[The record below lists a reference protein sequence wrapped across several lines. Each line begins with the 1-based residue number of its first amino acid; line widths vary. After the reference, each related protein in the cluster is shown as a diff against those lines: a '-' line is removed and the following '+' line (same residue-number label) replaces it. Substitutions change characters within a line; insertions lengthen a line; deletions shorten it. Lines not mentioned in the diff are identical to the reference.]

1 MSSDRNRIPLF
12 RYILWTSIAAVVV
25 IAAAVVIHLLDS
37 TLDWIVNLL
46 SILGSIASFSGVLIA
61 IAQTRQSNLQIEQVA
76 TTAEATAQAVKNS
89 REEIR
94 DFMTITDIAQIGERI
109 KAAQNHIV
117 SKEFIQAYTTIQ
129 STRGDLL
136 RIHEMQKEDLAE
148 AELGLESHITTLNVD
163 MQSLSEHINT
173 MQKPNRRSSMKPEV
187 IHTHL
192 ADIEEVIIKIEMHF
206 KNRKV

>member
-1 MSSDRNRIPLF
+1 MPSDIDTVPIS
-12 RYILWTSIAAVVV
+12 RYVLWTLIAAVLI
-25 IAAAVVIHLLDS
+25 IAAAVAIHLLDPG
-37 TLDWIVNLL
+37 LDWIVNLL
-46 SILGSIASFSGVLIA
+46 GILGSIASFSGVLIA
-61 IAQTRQSNLQIEQVA
+61 IAQTRQSNRQIEKVA